1 MWLVTVSY
9 IMSLILGFAF
19 VEFATQD
26 LLEQACIMH
35 HIMIDGKQVCILIC
49 IFILYIFQIILFSEL
64 FNFLHT
70 LHICV
75 GGG

>member
-35 HIMIDGKQVCILIC
+35 HIMIDGKQVCI
-49 IFILYIFQIILFSEL
+49 FILYIFQIILFSEL